1 MDLSHLTP
9 EQVAQLRA
17 ILIPES
23 PAPQATSS
31 STDAAAPS
39 PFSSSL
45 PPPTQVHFSSSLPTP
60 TQAHFSSS
68 LPTPSPAQAH
78 FSSSLPTPAQA
89 HFSSSLPPP
98 TQAPTAVA
106 QRQSVRFPD
115 PGSRAQT
122 AAATIP
128 PPITQLYQSRQHSA
142 SGHPSSG
149 HPSTPSSFQPFLGIS
164 SLGVGF
170 AAGHANQARLASA
183 ATTLPRQPTLSR
195 RTSRSAS
202 TRTRGP
208 AIQPP
213 AIPVELAPGSALHLR
228 SCFVSGTPEPVVR
241 LTVKIYPPAV
251 CFLLYICLMQKLT

>member
-68 LPTPSPAQAH
+68 LP
-78 FSSSLPTPAQA
+78 
-89 HFSSSLPPP
+89 PP

-106 QRQSVRFPD
+106 QRQTVRFPD

>member
-60 TQAHFSSS
+60 T
-68 LPTPSPAQAH
+68 
-78 FSSSLPTPAQA
+78 QA